1 MSPDEVK
8 QLLESKLN
16 NVEVQVQGEGC
27 DFQVILIGDDLA
39 SMSPVKRQQVVYQ
52 HLNDSIA
59 SGAIHA
65 VNMKFYNCTQWQQ
78 VQQ

>member
-1 MSPDEVK
+1 MSPGEIK
-8 QLLESKLN
+8 QLLESKLD
-16 NVEVQVQGEGC
+16 NVDVQVQGEGC

-39 SMSPVKRQQVVYQ
+39 SMSPVKRQQMVYQ

-65 VNMKFYNCTQWQQ
+65 VNMKFYSCEQWQQ
-78 VQQ
+78 AQH